1 MKYVFQRY
9 NTLLI
14 IVAIAIITLGF
25 IIQIETLK
33 PAPAKIQTVL
43 YKKIF
48 SYCKVLAKDGINLA
62 VFADD
67 TNPEIDEII
76 RGFGNIGISVTEVKS
91 DKILHQSKFNVLY
104 VAKSSKSIVSQCNSK
119 GILCVSSTPDDVK
132 DNLAALSIYS
142 ENNKPK
148 IIVNIVVLKSQSHE
162 ISSEVLKLATIVGDE

>member
-1 MKYVFQRY
+1 MKNVFQRY
-9 NTLLI
+9 NPVFI
-14 IVAIAIITLGF
+14 IVAIAVISLGF
-25 IIQIETLK
+25 IIHFETLK

-48 SYCKVLAKDGINLA
+48 SYCKVLTKDGVNLA
-62 VFADD
+62 VLVDD

-91 DKILHQSKFNVLY
+91 EKIYSQTKINVLY

-119 GILCVSSTPDDVK
+119 GILCLSSTPDDVQE
-132 DNLAALSIYS
+132 NLAALSIYS

-148 IIVNIVVLKSQSHE
+148 IIVNMLVLKSQNHE
-162 ISSEVLKLATIVGDE
+162 ISSEVLKLATIVGD

>member
-1 MKYVFQRY
+1 MKNVFHRY
-9 NTLLI
+9 NPVFI
-14 IVAIAIITLGF
+14 IVAIAVISLGF
-25 IIQIETLK
+25 IIHFETLK

-48 SYCKVLAKDGINLA
+48 SYCKVLVKDGVNVA
-62 VFADD
+62 VLADD

-91 DKILHQSKFNVLY
+91 EKIYNQSKFNVLY

-119 GILCVSSTPDDVK
+119 GILCLSSTPDDVQE
-132 DNLAALSIYS
+132 NLAALSIYS

-148 IIVNIVVLKSQSHE
+148 IIVNMLVLKSQNHE
-162 ISSEVLKLATIVGDE
+162 ISSEVLKLATIVGD

>member
-1 MKYVFQRY
+1 MKNVFQRY
-9 NTLLI
+9 NPVFI
-14 IVAIAIITLGF
+14 IVAIAVISLGF
-25 IIQIETLK
+25 IVHFETLK

-48 SYCKVLAKDGINLA
+48 SYCKVLVKDGVNVA
-62 VFADD
+62 VLADD

-91 DKILHQSKFNVLY
+91 EKIYNQSKFNVLY

-119 GILCVSSTPDDVK
+119 GILCLSSTPDDVQE
-132 DNLAALSIYS
+132 NLAALSIYS

-148 IIVNIVVLKSQSHE
+148 IIVNMLVLKSQNHE
-162 ISSEVLKLATIVGDE
+162 ISSEVLKLATIVGD

>member
-1 MKYVFQRY
+1 MKNVFQRY
-9 NTLLI
+9 NPVFI
-14 IVAIAIITLGF
+14 IVAIAVISLGYIIHF
-25 IIQIETLK
+25 ETLK

-48 SYCKVLAKDGINLA
+48 SYCKVLVKDGVNVA
-62 VFADD
+62 VLADD

-91 DKILHQSKFNVLY
+91 EKIYNQSKFNVLY

-119 GILCVSSTPDDVK
+119 GILCLSSTPDDVQE
-132 DNLAALSIYS
+132 NLAALSIYS

-148 IIVNIVVLKSQSHE
+148 IIVNMLVLKSQNHE
-162 ISSEVLKLATIVGDE
+162 ISSEVLKLATIVGD

>member
-1 MKYVFQRY
+1 MKNVFQRY
-9 NTLLI
+9 NPVFI
-14 IVAIAIITLGF
+14 IVAIAVISLGF
-25 IIQIETLK
+25 IIHFETLK

-48 SYCKVLAKDGINLA
+48 SYCKVLVKDGVNVA
-62 VFADD
+62 VLADD

-91 DKILHQSKFNVLY
+91 EKIYSQTKINVLY

-119 GILCVSSTPDDVK
+119 GILCLSSTPDDVQE
-132 DNLAALSIYS
+132 NLAALSIYS

-148 IIVNIVVLKSQSHE
+148 IIVNMLVLKSQNHE
-162 ISSEVLKLATIVGDE
+162 ISSEVLKLATIVGD

>member
-1 MKYVFQRY
+1 MKNVFQRY
-9 NTLLI
+9 NPVFI
-14 IVAIAIITLGF
+14 IVAIAVISLGF
-25 IIQIETLK
+25 IIHFETLK

-48 SYCKVLAKDGINLA
+48 SYCKVLVKDGVNVA
-62 VFADD
+62 VLADD

-91 DKILHQSKFNVLY
+91 EKIYNQSKFNVLY

-119 GILCVSSTPDDVK
+119 GILCLSSTPDDVQE
-132 DNLAALSIYS
+132 NLAALSIYS

-148 IIVNIVVLKSQSHE
+148 IIVNMLVLKSQNHE
-162 ISSEVLKLATIVGDE
+162 ISSEVLKLATIVGD